1 MSSIKTTTWKLK
13 PHTRAKHLILKS
25 YLNAWLPILTSWNK
39 RVIYIDG
46 FAGPGEYIGGEDG
59 SPIIAIKSV
68 MNHKIK
74 FKSEIVMIFI
84 EAVPKRCK
92 FLENKISSINLPLNL
107 KVQCVCKKFSEA
119 LTEIFKYLD
128 EQKERIAP
136 SFIFIDPFGF
146 KGIPFYIIKR
156 IMENSKC
163 EVFITFMYDDINRFM
178 KNENLWRILD
188 ETFGTKEW
196 KSALDIKIPLKRINL
211 LYSIYR
217 KQLEKVAK
225 YIIAFKIIDKTNRL
239 DYFLFFGT
247 NHVEG
252 LKAMKHAMWR
262 ADPTGNFQFSD
273 YTYYPDQGFLI
284 EPEPSFNILKTTLL
298 KEFKGRTVTVK
309 NLEDFI
315 ILKTPF
321 LKTHYRRV
329 LIPLQDTNPPQ
340 IEVITDERRRKNW
353 FKTYYKIKFH

>member
-1 MSSIKTTTWKLK
+1 MSSIKTTIWNLK

-25 YLNAWLPILTSWNK
+25 YLDAWLPILTSWNK

-68 MNHKIK
+68 MDHKIV
-74 FKSEIVMIFI
+74 FKSEIVMIFT
-84 EAVPKRCK
+84 EAVPDRCE
-92 FLENKISSINLPLNL
+92 FLENKISSINLPSNL
-107 KVQCVCKKFSEA
+107 KVQCVCKRFSEA

-128 EQKERIAP
+128 EQKKRIAP
-136 SFIFIDPFGF
+136 SFVFIDPFGF
-146 KGIPFYIIKR
+146 EGIPFDVIKR
-156 IMENSKC
+156 IMENSQC

-178 KNENLWRILD
+178 KNKKLWKCLD
-188 ETFGTKEW
+188 ETFGTEEW
-196 KSALDIKIPLKRINL
+196 KSALNEKVPSNRVNL

-217 KQLEKVAK
+217 KQLEKVAQ
-225 YIIAFKIIDKTNRL
+225 YVSAFKMIDKFNRV

-247 NHVEG
+247 NHIEG

-262 ADPTGNFQFSD
+262 ADPTGNLQFSD

-284 EPEPSFNILKTTLL
+284 EPEPPFDILQTSILN
-298 KEFKGRTVTVK
+298 EFKGKTITIK
-309 NLEDFI
+309 ELEDFV

-321 LKTHYRRV
+321 LETHYRRV
-329 LIPLQDTNPPQ
+329 LVPLQDTDPPQ
-340 IEVITDERRRKNW
+340 IEVITDEKRNKNW
-353 FKTYYKIKFH
+353 FKPYYKIKFF